1 VSACGSK
8 RRGTRAGVSAS
19 AIETDSATSYGL
31 CGHPFL
37 PAILLSIEC
46 AKNRMWLKA
55 YLVRTLSGPRD
66 VGSTCRGS
74 NSSQTFHALQA
85 TVASSDSS
93 LCHCRLAHVRPSGP
107 PPTSKWLV
115 TVSVFRST
123 TAT

>member
-66 VGSTCRGS
+66 VGIDLPRLQLLS
-74 NSSQTFHALQA
+74 NVSCTSGDRRLQ
-85 TVASSDSS
+85 
-93 LCHCRLAHVRPSGP
+93 
-107 PPTSKWLV
+107 
-115 TVSVFRST
+115 
-123 TAT
+123 